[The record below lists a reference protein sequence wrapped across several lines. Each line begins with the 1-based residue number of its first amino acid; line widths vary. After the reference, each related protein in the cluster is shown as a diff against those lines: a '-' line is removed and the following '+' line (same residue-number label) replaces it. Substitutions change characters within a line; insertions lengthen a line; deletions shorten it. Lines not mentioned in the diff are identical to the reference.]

1 MRQQWGVY
9 VAVFFLVGA
18 GPGRLGGQEEGR
30 DPHLRNDCRFATQ
43 ALETGH
49 PAPHVQ
55 WAFEFISRCDNSGPA
70 TLAALWNRPTGAA
83 DERLFYASYRLRDSR
98 LTAGVIG
105 AAENR
110 SHPQAVRL
118 NALRVLVGHAVP
130 DYLISTSDLLRSD
143 TETRR
148 YFFPSVSHVSVR
160 EGTSPIGQET
170 IRRILDSLRG
180 LTIDPDRQV
189 AAAAV
194 RAHRQLCLRLGPT
207 LCP

>member
-1 MRQQWGVY
+1 MRQQWKVF
-9 VAVFFLVGA
+9 VAVVSLVGV
-18 GPGRLGGQEEGR
+18 GPGRLGAQEESR
-30 DPHLRNDCRFATQ
+30 DPHLRNDCRFAAQ

-55 WAFEFISRCDNSGPA
+55 WAFESIPRCDYSGPA

-83 DERLFYASYRLRDSR
+83 DERLFHASYRLRDSR
-98 LTAGVIG
+98 LTAAVIG

-110 SHPQAVRL
+110 SHSPAVRL

-130 DYLISTSDLLRSD
+130 DYLLSTSDLLRSD

-160 EGTSPIGQET
+160 EGTSPVGQET
-170 IRRILDSLRG
+170 IRRILHSLHG
-180 LTIDPDRQV
+180 LSSDPDTQV
-189 AAAAV
+189 AAAAM
-194 RAHRQLCLRLGPT
+194 RAHRQLCLRLGST